1 MFDNLIDAIF
11 PPRCA
16 VCDEVL
22 PVGRK
27 GICDFCR
34 GRLSYIT
41 EPRCLKCGKEIDSEN
56 DEYCFDCSQNI
67 RSYDLGFPVF
77 NYIPPISDALVR
89 FKYHGR
95 EEYASFYGREIAGR
109 FKDEFRNLCIEAIV
123 PVPLSKERYRNRGYN
138 QAELLA
144 DVISEQ
150 TGIVKL
156 NLLARVKNTAPQK
169 ELDDVQREKNLL
181 QAFAIDKA
189 YSGGIPKSIL
199 LVDDIYTTGA
209 TIEGCTKILKNAGV
223 QRVYYTSVAIG
234 KV

>member
-144 DVISEQ
+144 GVISER

-199 LVDDIYTTGA
+199 LGDDIYTTGA

>member
-77 NYIPPISDALVR
+77 NYIPP
-89 FKYHGR
+89 
-95 EEYASFYGREIAGR
+95 
-109 FKDEFRNLCIEAIV
+109 
-123 PVPLSKERYRNRGYN
+123 
-138 QAELLA
+138 
-144 DVISEQ
+144 
-150 TGIVKL
+150 
-156 NLLARVKNTAPQK
+156 NTMA
-169 ELDDVQREKNLL
+169 EKNMLHFTAEKL
-181 QAFAIDKA
+181 PEDLRMNSETYA
-189 YSGGIPKSIL
+189 
-199 LVDDIYTTGA
+199 
-209 TIEGCTKILKNAGV
+209 
-223 QRVYYTSVAIG
+223 
-234 KV
+234 